1 MTQRIK
7 FLLSI
12 AIIFLLAQPL
22 AQAEVYKWVDENGKT
37 HFSDTKPVEAESQ
50 EIDLKINSYESV
62 NYQQSQSNV
71 GNQVIMYSTEW
82 CSYCKKAR
90 KYFAKRGIDYKEY
103 DIEKDSRAMREYKKI
118 GGRGVPVILVG
129 DKRMNGF
136 SQRGFE
142 RIYN

>member
-1 MTQRIK
+1 MFSLFSQ
-7 FLLSI
+7 SI
-12 AIIFLLAQPL
+12 VW
-22 AQAEVYKWVDENGKT
+22 AEVYKWVDENGNV
-37 HFSDTKPVEAESQ
+37 HFSDTQPVEGESQ

-62 NYQQSQSNV
+62 NYQQSKSNV

-82 CSYCKKAR
+82 CSYCRKAR
-90 KYFAKRGIDYKEY
+90 KYFAARNIAYKEY

-136 SQRGFE
+136 TQRGFD